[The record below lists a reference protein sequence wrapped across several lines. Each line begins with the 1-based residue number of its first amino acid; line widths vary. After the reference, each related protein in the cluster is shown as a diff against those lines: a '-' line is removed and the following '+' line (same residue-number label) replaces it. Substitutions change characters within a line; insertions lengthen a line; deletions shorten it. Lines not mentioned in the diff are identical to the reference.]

1 MFEFSAAFD
10 RLMFER
16 LERIARQ
23 SARRKGID
31 TRLAVAL
38 RTTSTAEL
46 RQAAAQDP
54 KAAESLL
61 SCAESLRIA
70 ILWHE
75 AQSED
80 MREVQARIRA
90 ALSDTFPEAVEEEQ
104 PDAAALDRE
113 APSRQ
118 PAR

>member
-1 MFEFSAAFD
+1 MFD
-10 RLMFER
+10 KPTFER

-31 TRLAVAL
+31 TRLAIAL
-38 RTTSTAEL
+38 RTMSTAEL

-54 KAAESLL
+54 KAAEVLS
-61 SCAESLRIA
+61 SCAESLRVA

-80 MREVQARIRA
+80 MREAQARMRA
-90 ALSDTFPEAVEEEQ
+90 ALSDTFPATAEEGQ
-104 PDAAALDRE
+104 PDAAAHDGE
-113 APSRQ
+113 
-118 PAR
+118 